1 MVCWSVIRP
10 RNRTDSSLSGSSHK
24 SSLGPIYP
32 WMFLREPTAWMIWLI
47 CAMRKWMNLPFL
59 QHRQPCI
66 CLTSPSCEHASA
78 LDLSLDGFWEHL
90 KLYYWSPCRPAQ
102 ESSGMPILLCLSG
115 CTLWCTSVGNYVSV
129 AAPQW
134 YTPICKLEG
143 YYGMWKKWS
152 TDVSR
157 SRYLLFILPLH
168 CNCV

>member
-1 MVCWSVIRP
+1 
-10 RNRTDSSLSGSSHK
+10 
-24 SSLGPIYP
+24 
-32 WMFLREPTAWMIWLI
+32 MFLREPTAWMIWLI

-102 ESSGMPILLCLSG
+102 ESSGMPILLCLCG

-143 YYGMWKKWS
+143 MGCEKSEVPMSLEVVIYFLYCHC
-152 TDVSR
+152 TATA
-157 SRYLLFILPLH
+157 SRYVQVLT
-168 CNCV
+168 V